1 MTPDYWTDA
10 KAHLAKRDKVLRKL
24 IKDFPDA
31 NLQSRG
37 DAFQTLARSIVGQ
50 QISVKAAQSIWT
62 RFADCSGAVTP
73 AKVIT
78 LSPEAMRACGL
89 SGSKVAYIRDLAQRF
104 DSGLVK
110 PRRWPKM
117 DDEAIIEDLVQ
128 VKGIGRWSA
137 EMFLLFHLMRPNV
150 LPVGDLGLRRAME
163 RNYNEGEPLTRDE
176 MLEIARKWAP
186 WSSAGTWYMW
196 RSLDNVNF

>member
-1 MTPDYWTDA
+1 MTPDYWSDA
-10 KAHLAKRDKVLRKL
+10 KAHLARRDKVLRKL

-31 NLQSRG
+31 NLVSRG

-50 QISVKAAQSIWT
+50 QISVKAAQSIWA

-73 AKVIT
+73 AKVIALT
-78 LSPEAMRACGL
+78 PEAMRACGL

-163 RNYNEGEPLTRDE
+163 RNYNDGEPLSKDE
-176 MLEIARKWAP
+176 MREIARKWAP
-186 WSSAGTWYMW
+186 WSSVGTWYMW
-196 RSLDNVNF
+196 RSLDPVSF